1 MSTLELINGLVS
13 LVHQPTMT
21 DVAQE
26 AMEALLVLHHPEKI
40 EVWNPE
46 APINTFWDVSSQ
58 VLFSISQKLIQHQIM
73 NYTDIL
79 KWLREILICRNAFL
93 SRHKEYANLGSQIA
107 ICKQAH
113 IKLEVCLTDY
123 LFVLYFN
130 NIYCFYSKVVFFMYL
145 WSIDMD
151 AVVVAMS
158 CFALLCQEAEIRC
171 GSDEVTVTYL
181 VPNYHVYQELAQ
193 ASTVL
198 TTPSGES
205 RMTFPEHA
213 NGSVYY
219 DIL

>member
-1 MSTLELINGLVS
+1 MKVVFVCQNQGKAGHEIQSSTLELINGLVS
-13 LVHQPTMT
+13 LVHQPSMLS

-93 SRHKEYANLGSQIA
+93 SRHKEYANLGSQIP

-113 IKLEVCLTDY
+113 IKLEVFY
-123 LFVLYFN
+123 SFQQFFYYFQNHFRLYFLC
-130 NIYCFYSKVVFFMYL
+130 ICGV
-145 WSIDMD
+145 SIWTQ
-151 AVVVAMS
+151 
-158 CFALLCQEAEIRC
+158 FW
-171 GSDEVTVTYL
+171 
-181 VPNYHVYQELAQ
+181 
-193 ASTVL
+193 
-198 TTPSGES
+198 
-205 RMTFPEHA
+205 
-213 NGSVYY
+213 
-219 DIL
+219 